1 MVGCLFRLRSD
12 RMVIRCLLSWTFN
25 RLTVP
30 LTFRP
35 RARIEAHRAAERM
48 HQG

>member
-1 MVGCLFRLRSD
+1 MFRLHSNC
-12 RMVIRCLLSWTFN
+12 MVIRCLLSWTFD

-35 RARIEAHRAAERM
+35 RGRIEAHRAAERM
-48 HQG
+48 HQGW